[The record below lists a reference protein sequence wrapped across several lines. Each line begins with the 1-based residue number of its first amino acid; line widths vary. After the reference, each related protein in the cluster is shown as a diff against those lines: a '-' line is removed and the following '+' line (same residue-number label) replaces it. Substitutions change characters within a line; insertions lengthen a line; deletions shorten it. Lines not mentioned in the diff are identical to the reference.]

1 MKISRGP
8 KKYKQK
14 VQHQPYRK
22 MGSGALLV
30 AAVVAMLSRLLA
42 IPYSVGLVL
51 TGIVLALLPL
61 TPKIDLTREL
71 IFDALLPLLIFE
83 APFYLRW
90 GELRRE
96 IPVVLTRSAADRGRC
111 HLHEHLHLL
120 RQAAEPI

>member
-1 MKISRGP
+1 
-8 KKYKQK
+8 
-14 VQHQPYRK
+14 

-71 IFDALLPLLIFE
+71 IFDALLPPLIFE
-83 APFYLRW
+83 AEFYLRW

-120 RQAAEPI
+120 RQPAEPI